1 MQRKF
6 CCMQGVT
13 LPALQAA
20 GENVLGLARALSR
33 SNATED
39 GGRDPGVSF
48 LELFGGDLV
57 MSLSTEGL
65 IRRWAV
71 SALAVGGAMAV
82 LFRDFHGE
90 QQKKRWDLQVSIL
103 MKKMVNVNS

>member
-1 MQRKF
+1 
-6 CCMQGVT
+6 MQGVT

-20 GENVLGLARALSR
+20 GDNVLGLARALSR

-39 GGRDPGVSF
+39 DGRDCVSF

-57 MSLSTEGL
+57 ISLTEVL
-65 IRRWAV
+65 IRRGAV

-90 QQKKRWDLQVSIL
+90 QQKKGVIYKLL
-103 MKKMVNVNS
+103 APF